1 MIKLIFNK
9 EEKSKIVIKTFKNL
23 LTQVAKILQFKETKF
38 LELTLVNDLE
48 IQEINKIYRKKNKPT
63 DVISFAFGESMD
75 FPNEAFL
82 GEIYIS
88 IETAS
93 KQALERKHSLENE
106 LQFLFIHG
114 VLHIF
119 GYDHKTDKEEKIMND
134 LAYKILGRK

>member
-1 MIKLIFNK
+1 MIKLIFNN
-9 EEKSKIVIKTFKNL
+9 EENNKIVIKTFKNL
-23 LTQVAKILQFKETKF
+23 LVQVAKILQFKETKF

-75 FPNEAFL
+75 FPNETFL

-88 IETAS
+88 VETAQ
-93 KQALERKHSLENE
+93 KQALERKHSLEEE
-106 LQFLFIHG
+106 LKFLFIHG